1 MEKACKFL
9 LQIRR
14 ILLLCRPWTA
24 KRERCKPLLRS
35 LMEISLTA
43 LPDRV

>member
-9 LQIRR
+9 LEIRR
-14 ILLLCRPWTA
+14 ILLLYRPRTA